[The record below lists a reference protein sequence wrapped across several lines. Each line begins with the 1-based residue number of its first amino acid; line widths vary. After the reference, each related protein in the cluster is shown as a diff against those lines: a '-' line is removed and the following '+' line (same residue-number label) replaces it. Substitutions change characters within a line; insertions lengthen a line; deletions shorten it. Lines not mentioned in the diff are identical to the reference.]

1 MAKKRAG
8 RKPRGESAMG
18 SLTIRIRHEMRQRLQ
33 DAADARGKRKYGWNL
48 SQEILMRLNWSME
61 KENLESRSMDLKALN
76 GFVDVLSQYAGVY
89 YLDDSQYS
97 WRSNPYLFE
106 AFRRAIGYLMIPM
119 RPAGE
124 IVPPPSEPA
133 PSTPTES
140 ETQDNPYLS
149 AAREAASEFLFKFPD
164 SVDEYAKDL
173 AHSVIDRARMELAYE
188 DSRDPAKKRI
198 LTIDGE
204 EVELMDGDE
213 QWMRMNWTLADAARQ
228 LLKGGK

>member
-18 SLTIRIRHEMRQRLQ
+18 SLTIRISDQMRQRLQ
-33 DAADARGKRKYGWNL
+33 DAADARGKRKHGWNL
-48 SQEILMRLNWSME
+48 SQEILMRLNWSVE
-61 KENLESRSMDLKALN
+61 KENLDSRSMDLKALN
-76 GFVDVLSQYAGVY
+76 GLVDALSRTAGAH

-133 PSTPTES
+133 PPPPTES
-140 ETQDNPYLS
+140 ETGDNPYISL
-149 AAREAASEFLFKFPD
+149 ARLLDSEFRFNFPD

-173 AHSVIDRARMELAYE
+173 AHTVIARARMEMAYE
-188 DSRDPAKKRI
+188 DSRDPAKERI

-204 EVELMDGDE
+204 EVRVSDDD
-213 QWMRMNWTLADAARQ
+213 MRMNWTLADAARQ
-228 LLKGGK
+228 LLRGGK

>member
-8 RKPRGESAMG
+8 RKPRGASAMG
-18 SLTIRIRHEMRQRLQ
+18 SLTIRISDEMRQRLQ

-48 SQEILMRLNWSME
+48 SQEILMRLNWSVE

-76 GFVDVLSQYAGVY
+76 GFVDALSRSAGAH

-119 RPAGE
+119 RPTGE

-133 PSTPTES
+133 PPTPTES
-140 ETQDNPYLS
+140 ETRDNPYRRL
-149 AAREAASEFLFKFPD
+149 AQQLDSEFRFKFPD

-173 AHSVIDRARMELAYE
+173 AHTVIDRARMEMAYE

>member
-18 SLTIRIRHEMRQRLQ
+18 SLTIRISDEMRQRLQ
-33 DAADARGKRKYGWNL
+33 DAADTRGKRKYGWNL
-48 SQEILMRLNWSME
+48 SQEILMRLNWSVE
-61 KENLESRSMDLKALN
+61 KEILESRSMDVKALN
-76 GFVDVLSQYAGVY
+76 GFVDVLSWWAVPYH
-89 YLDDSQYS
+89 LDDSQYS

-133 PSTPTES
+133 PPTES
-140 ETQDNPYLS
+140 DWYS
-149 AAREAASEFLFKFPD
+149 GFKFPD
-164 SVDEYAKDL
+164 SVDEYAKHL
-173 AHSVIDRARMELAYE
+173 ARTVIDRARMEMAYE

-198 LTIDGE
+198 MTIDGE
-204 EVELMDGDE
+204 EVELMEGDE

>member
-1 MAKKRAG
+1 
-8 RKPRGESAMG
+8 MG
-18 SLTIRIRHEMRQRLQ
+18 SLTIRISDEMRQRLQ
-33 DAADARGKRKYGWNL
+33 DAADARGKRKHGWNL
-48 SQEILMRLNWSME
+48 SQEILMRLNWSVE
-61 KENLESRSMDLKALN
+61 KEILESRSMDLKALN
-76 GFVDVLSQYAGVY
+76 GFVDVLSRYAGAH

-133 PSTPTES
+133 PPTPTES
-140 ETQDNPYLS
+140 ETRDNPFIS
-149 AAREAASEFLFKFPD
+149 AGREDSEFFRFKFPD

-173 AHSVIDRARMELAYE
+173 AHTVIDRARMEMAYE
-188 DSRDPAKKRI
+188 DSRDPAKERI

-204 EVELMDGDE
+204 EVRVSDDD
-213 QWMRMNWTLADAARQ
+213 MRMNWTLADAARQ
-228 LLKGGK
+228 LLRGGK